1 MMDVLMSKLRDP
13 SLLSSGSGEERMKRI
28 TSLLLAVFLMVLVL
42 AGCGKQDK
50 AATSAAGGKEKVTIA
65 LWGNDLLEY
74 YTTYLVKKFP
84 NVEFKFVLATNSTDY
99 YHYRNK
105 HNDLP
110 DIMTVRRFSMR
121 DAVSLKELLF
131 DLSNTDLAATFYGTY
146 LDSYTYSDGTIN
158 WLPACAV
165 VDGLIMNQTLFEEHN
180 IALPRDHASFE
191 RSVQA
196 FEARGIRGFAP
207 DFAEDY
213 TCMEVL
219 QGCGIPQLT
228 SMEGREW
235 RQLYESGKT
244 HELSQKV
251 WLPIFER
258 FFQMKEKMQWT
269 AEEVNHANW
278 YPKKYFGE
286 GTQAMYRGTGT
297 DLEMFPARQ
306 NDKAILVPYYG
317 DTQKDNW
324 YLTYPAFQ
332 VAASKK
338 GMDKPE
344 RRKLILR
351 IMTAMLSQEGQK
363 NINSGKNM
371 VPYNKDVKLELLPSL
386 QNLKPFIKDNKLY
399 IRIASNEMFK
409 ISRVVVHKILRG
421 ELKTPE
427 AAVAAFNEELQKESA
442 KEPVVVKLDKG
453 YSNEFTPE
461 HGNQAASA
469 VFNTIR
475 KLVGSDL
482 LFVQASYASGSVYA
496 GEYTRKELSYLTH
509 NDAAWPMLAH
519 MTGDQIYELVERT
532 LAAKSGLGVI
542 CNDSTLYVSS
552 GFEMDLSRIPGGGYK
567 LNKLTIN
574 GKDLDRKSK
583 YSILLMGD
591 RGWSKGM
598 VITAMGIEDYNYD
611 IPKCYKYLYKHLV
624 EDGGKLEPPTDYIK
638 LK

>member
-1 MMDVLMSKLRDP
+1 MSKLRDP
-13 SLLSSGSGEERMKRI
+13 SLLSSGSGEESMKRI

-65 LWGNDLLEY
+65 LWGTDLLEH

-191 RSVQA
+191 QSVQS
-196 FEARGIRGFAP
+196 FEAKGIRGFAP

-251 WLPIFER
+251 WCLF
-258 FFQMKEKMQWT
+258 
-269 AEEVNHANW
+269 
-278 YPKKYFGE
+278 
-286 GTQAMYRGTGT
+286 
-297 DLEMFPARQ
+297 
-306 NDKAILVPYYG
+306 
-317 DTQKDNW
+317 
-324 YLTYPAFQ
+324 
-332 VAASKK
+332 
-338 GMDKPE
+338 
-344 RRKLILR
+344 
-351 IMTAMLSQEGQK
+351 LS
-363 NINSGKNM
+363 
-371 VPYNKDVKLELLPSL
+371 
-386 QNLKPFIKDNKLY
+386 
-399 IRIASNEMFK
+399 
-409 ISRVVVHKILRG
+409 
-421 ELKTPE
+421 
-427 AAVAAFNEELQKESA
+427 
-442 KEPVVVKLDKG
+442 
-453 YSNEFTPE
+453 
-461 HGNQAASA
+461 
-469 VFNTIR
+469 
-475 KLVGSDL
+475 
-482 LFVQASYASGSVYA
+482 
-496 GEYTRKELSYLTH
+496 
-509 NDAAWPMLAH
+509 
-519 MTGDQIYELVERT
+519 
-532 LAAKSGLGVI
+532 
-542 CNDSTLYVSS
+542 VSS
-552 GFEMDLSRIPGGGYK
+552 R
-567 LNKLTIN
+567 
-574 GKDLDRKSK
+574 
-583 YSILLMGD
+583 
-591 RGWSKGM
+591 
-598 VITAMGIEDYNYD
+598 
-611 IPKCYKYLYKHLV
+611 
-624 EDGGKLEPPTDYIK
+624 
-638 LK
+638 

>member
-1 MMDVLMSKLRDP
+1 
-13 SLLSSGSGEERMKRI
+13 MKRI
-28 TSLLLAVFLMVLVL
+28 TSILLAVFLLLLLV

-50 AATSAAGGKEKVTIA
+50 AASGGKEKVTIA
-65 LWGNDLLEY
+65 LWGNDLLEH

-84 NVEFKFVLATNSTDY
+84 NVEFNFVLATNSTDY

-105 HNDLP
+105 HQDLP

-121 DAVSLKELLF
+121 DAVQLKDLLY
-131 DLSNTDLAATFYGTY
+131 DLSNTELAATFYGTY
-146 LDSYTYSDGTIN
+146 LDSYTYNDGTIN

-165 VDGLIMNQTLFEEHN
+165 VDGLIVNQSLLAEHN
-180 IALPRDHASFE
+180 LALPKDYASF
-191 RSVQA
+191 VQVTQA
-196 FEARGIRGFAP
+196 LEDKGVRGFAP
-207 DFAEDY
+207 DLAEDY
-213 TCMEVL
+213 TCMEIL

-235 RQLYESGKT
+235 RQQYESGKT
-244 HELSQKV
+244 HALSSKV
-251 WLPIFER
+251 WLPIFQR
-258 FFQMKEKMQWT
+258 FFDMKEKMRWN
-269 AEEVNHANW
+269 AEDATHNNW
-278 YPKKYFGE
+278 HPKKYYIE
-286 GTQAMYRGTGT
+286 GAQAMYRGTGT
-297 DLEMFPARQ
+297 DLELFPARQ
-306 NDKAILVPYYG
+306 KDKAFLVPYYG
-317 DTQKDNW
+317 DTAKDNW

-344 RRKLILR
+344 RRKLILA
-351 IMTAMLSQEGQK
+351 IMTAMLSQEGQN
-363 NINSGKNM
+363 NINSGNNM

-386 QNLKPFIKDNKLY
+386 QNIKPYIKENKLY
-399 IRIASNEMFK
+399 IRLASNEMFK
-409 ISRVVVHKILRG
+409 VSRIVVHKILRG

-427 AAVAAFNEELQKESA
+427 AALDAFNEELKKETVQD
-442 KEPVVVKLDKG
+442 PIVVKLDKG

-482 LFVQASYASGSVYA
+482 LFVQAVYASGSVYA

-509 NDAAWPMLAH
+509 NDAAWPMLAN
-519 MTGDQIYELVERT
+519 MTGEQVYELVERT
-532 LAAKSGLGVI
+532 LAAQHGYGVI

-552 GFEMDLSRIPGGGYK
+552 GFEMDLSRTKEGGYK
-567 LNKLTIN
+567 LNKLTKD
-574 GKDLDRKSK
+574 GKELDRKGK

-591 RGWSKGM
+591 RGWSKGL
-598 VITAMGIEDYNYD
+598 VITQMGIQDYSYD
-611 IPKCYKYLYKHLV
+611 VQKCYKHLYKHLV
-624 EDGGKLEPPTDYIK
+624 EDGGKLEAPTDYIK